1 MFEPAWPSTGNIK
14 YWILGGLIATVG
26 FRDFVSISKTNC
38 CNFFK
43 LIDKFRIVGLQAL
56 YT

>member
-56 YT
+56 CT